1 MANKNKNTLSRL
13 TLFVTGVFLSP
24 ISWIIPKKKNRII
37 FNSTTNSNYSFNSKY
52 LFEYFVKQHPEFEIK
67 FVINDEIL
75 KEKLTLEIGNYF
87 ITNKSL
93 KNIFYCL
100 RAFSWITSSLE
111 TPIGG
116 IFLRINR
123 LVIHLGHGTP
133 LKNIGFL
140 EKNMSFSK
148 KLYYHLIK
156 NNFTY
161 VLSTSHNFDLI
172 MSNFL
177 KIPLKRIFTS
187 GQPRNDS
194 IFQNKKNYLKE
205 KFDLKENEINILY
218 VPTWRQSSKTI
229 LFPFKNFNLKELE
242 SFLKENNVNI
252 FLRLHPIFEKEMDE
266 NLLKIQGIY
275 NFDSSLAGDVTEYLS
290 CFDMLITD
298 YSSVFID
305 YLLLNRPIL
314 FFPYDLE
321 EYEKTIGFTVD
332 YNLHTPGSKVFT
344 FDNFRNEII
353 KYLRDKKYYEKE
365 RINENVFYNCCRD
378 KTNCE
383 KISKFIMRNIGELK

>member
-1 MANKNKNTLSRL
+1 MKNNKNKNTFSRL
-13 TLFVTGVFLSP
+13 NLFVTGVFLSP
-24 ISWIIPKKKNRII
+24 ISWVIPKKKNRIV
-37 FNSTTNSNYSFNSKY
+37 FNSTTNSKYSFNSKY
-52 LFEYFVKQHPEFEIK
+52 LFEYFIEQYSDFEIK
-67 FVINDEIL
+67 FIINDEKL
-75 KEKLTLEIGNYF
+75 KEKLTSKIGDYF

-177 KIPLKRIFTS
+177 KVPLKRIFTS

-194 IFQNKKNYLKE
+194 IFQNKKEYLKE
-205 KFDLKENEINILY
+205 KFNLKEEEINILY
-218 VPTWRQSSKTI
+218 VPTWRQSSKTM
-229 LFPFKNFNLKELE
+229 LFPFKDFSYKKLGI
-242 SFLKENNVNI
+242 FLKENGINI
-252 FLRLHPIFEKEMDE
+252 FLRLHPEFEKELDKE
-266 NLLKIQGIY
+266 LLNISGIY
-275 NFDSSLAGDVTEYLS
+275 NFDSSLAGDITEYLS

-305 YLLLNRPIL
+305 YLLLNKPVL

-321 EYEKTIGFTVD
+321 EYENSIGFTVN
-332 YNLHTPGSKVFT
+332 YNLHTPGAKVFS
-344 FDNFRNEII
+344 FDSFKKEVLEHL
-353 KYLRDKKYYEKE
+353 KDKKYYEKE
-365 RINENVFYNCCRD
+365 RINENIFYNSCRD
-378 KTNCE
+378 KTNCK
-383 KISKFIMRNIGELK
+383 KISEFIIKNIGD